1 MPEPDSRVL
10 IITGASS
17 GIGAAAARQA
27 AAAGYRVMLAARSID
42 KIKALADE
50 VGGLATRTDIRQWE
64 DNVALMQATVEAYGR
79 IDAVFANAGGRVKRG
94 WLASSPDEWRDLVM
108 TNVLGP
114 AYTIRAAI
122 PALKESRGHIL
133 LTGSIAGRVPQSGS
147 FYSMTKHGV
156 KAMAEIVR
164 QDLHGTGIR
173 VTLIDPG
180 LVATPM
186 IDDHPPGVL
195 AEALTA
201 DDVARAAMFALSQP
215 PHMDVN
221 ELAIR
226 PTAQQV

>member
-1 MPEPDSRVL
+1 
-10 IITGASS
+10 
-17 GIGAAAARQA
+17 
-27 AAAGYRVMLAARSID
+27 
-42 KIKALADE
+42 
-50 VGGLATRTDIRQWE
+50 
-64 DNVALMQATVEAYGR
+64 
-79 IDAVFANAGGRVKRG
+79 
-94 WLASSPDEWRDLVM
+94 
-108 TNVLGP
+108 
-114 AYTIRAAI
+114 
-122 PALKESRGHIL
+122 
-133 LTGSIAGRVPQSGS
+133 
-147 FYSMTKHGV
+147 
-156 KAMAEIVR
+156 MAEIVR

-186 IDDHPPGVL
+186 IDDQPAGVL